1 MIAPTTVTPPE
12 PRELR
17 ACGLAALAE
26 SGVLALP
33 VWLLLTETRGLEIG
47 VVALAVPFMTI
58 YVGAVLLACRFRAS
72 RHLPLA
78 AIVVAVLAGAWLG
91 RGDLNRSVF
100 AVVVFLL
107 VALRA
112 ITLALR
118 DWRLPIHAEFGWFA
132 LALGIEVMVSA
143 GANPE
148 WRGPLVAIVPLFFA
162 AALASRAATVWTTSG
177 SSEVD
182 ERVRASW
189 IRRAGLATGLLVA
202 AMAAAVAFSVR
213 GGVFDWVG
221 AWIAPAANAF
231 ASLLA
236 WTLSQIVR
244 PIFWLVDQLGI
255 DPDRVREFFEDLRES
270 AARAAQEAGSSEG
283 PTVWQRILGFVA
295 FAAIGYAV
303 FRVIRRFK
311 PKGGGAEP
319 ERAVPASATVSALAQ
334 EQVAAGPRLHR
345 ELPADRVRRWYAET
359 LGALRS
365 RDVMKETWQ
374 TPAEFVPSVAAA
386 FPACA
391 APFAELT
398 RAYED
403 VRYGGLRL
411 EGDRLERLEAGQ
423 ETIVAA
429 MSSRG

>member
-1 MIAPTTVTPPE
+1 VIVPTRVTPPDA
-12 PRELR
+12 RELR
-17 ACGLAALAE
+17 ACGLAAVAE
-26 SGVLALP
+26 SGVLVLP

-78 AIVVAVLAGAWLG
+78 AIVLAVLAGAWLG

-100 AVVVFLL
+100 AVVVCLL

-132 LALGIEVMVSA
+132 LALGIEVMVSV

-148 WRGPLVAIVPLFFA
+148 WRGPLVVIVPLFFA
-162 AALASRAATVWTTSG
+162 AALASRAVTVWTTSG
-177 SSEVD
+177 SSELD

-189 IRRAGLATGLLVA
+189 IRRAGLATGLLVGT
-202 AMAAAVAFSVR
+202 MAAAVAFSVR
-213 GGVFDWVG
+213 GGVFDRVG
-221 AWIAPAANAF
+221 AWISPVADAF

-236 WTLSQIVR
+236 WTLSQVVR

-255 DPDRVREFFEDLRES
+255 DPERVREFFEDLREN
-270 AARAAQEAGSSEG
+270 AARAAQEAGTSEG

-303 FRVIRRFK
+303 FRVIRRFR
-311 PKGGGAEP
+311 PQGGGAEP
-319 ERAVPASATVSALAQ
+319 ERAVPASATVSAL
-334 EQVAAGPRLHR
+334 EDEPPVEPRLRR
-345 ELPADRVRRWYAET
+345 ELPADAVRRWYAET
-359 LGALRS
+359 LDALRT
-365 RDVMKETWQ
+365 REVVKEAWQ
-374 TPAEFVPSVAAA
+374 TPAEFVPTVAAA
-386 FPACA
+386 FPACEG
-391 APFAELT
+391 PFAELT

-411 EGDRLERLEAGQ
+411 GGDRLERLRSGR
-423 ETIVAA
+423 ETLVAA
-429 MSSRG
+429 MSSGG

>member
-1 MIAPTTVTPPE
+1 
-12 PRELR
+12 
-17 ACGLAALAE
+17 
-26 SGVLALP
+26 
-33 VWLLLTETRGLEIG
+33 
-47 VVALAVPFMTI
+47 
-58 YVGAVLLACRFRAS
+58 
-72 RHLPLA
+72 
-78 AIVVAVLAGAWLG
+78 VAVLAGAWLG

-148 WRGPLVAIVPLFFA
+148 WRGPLVVIVPLFFA

-177 SSEVD
+177 SSELD

-213 GGVFDWVG
+213 GGVFDRVG

-303 FRVIRRFK
+303 FRVIRRFT

-319 ERAVPASATVSALAQ
+319 ERAVPASATVSALEEPQ
-334 EQVAAGPRLHR
+334 PVVSRLR
-345 ELPADRVRRWYAET
+345 RDLPADRVRRWYAET
-359 LGALRS
+359 LEILRN
-365 RDVMKETWQ
+365 REVVKEAWQ
-374 TPAEFVPSVAAA
+374 TPAEFVPRVATA

-403 VRYGGLRL
+403 VRYGGFRL
-411 EGDRLERLEAGQ
+411 AGDRLGRLEKGQ
-423 ETIVAA
+423 ETMIAA
-429 MSSRG
+429 MSSSG

>member
-1 MIAPTTVTPPE
+1 M
-12 PRELR
+12 R
-17 ACGLAALAE
+17 ARGARRIRRP
-26 SGVLALP
+26 ALP

-72 RHLPLA
+72 RHLPLG

-148 WRGPLVAIVPLFFA
+148 WRGPLVVIVPLFFA

-177 SSEVD
+177 SSELD

-213 GGVFDWVG
+213 GGVFDRVG

-255 DPDRVREFFEDLRES
+255 DPDRVRDFFEDLRES

-303 FRVIRRFK
+303 FRVIRRFT

-319 ERAVPASATVSALAQ
+319 ERAVPASATVSALEEPQ
-334 EQVAAGPRLHR
+334 PVVSRLRR

-359 LGALRS
+359 LEILRN
-365 RDVMKETWQ
+365 REVVKEAWQ
-374 TPAEFVPSVAAA
+374 TPAEFVPRVATA

-403 VRYGGLRL
+403 VRYGGFRL
-411 EGDRLERLEAGQ
+411 AGDRLGRLEKGQ
-423 ETIVAA
+423 ETMIAA
-429 MSSRG
+429 MSSSG

>member
-1 MIAPTTVTPPE
+1 VIAPTRVAPPE
-12 PRELR
+12 ARELR

-26 SGVLALP
+26 SGVLVLP

-58 YVGAVLLACRFRAS
+58 YAGAVLLACRFRAS

-78 AIVVAVLAGAWLG
+78 AIVLAVLAGAWLG

-100 AVVVFLL
+100 AVVVCLL

-118 DWRLPIHAEFGWFA
+118 DWRSPIHAEFGWFA
-132 LALGIEVMVSA
+132 VALGIEVIVAA

-148 WRGPLVAIVPLFFA
+148 WRGPLVVIVPLFFV

-177 SSEVD
+177 SSELD
-182 ERVRASW
+182 EKVRASW
-189 IRRAGLATGLLVA
+189 IRRAGLATGLLVGL
-202 AMAAAVAFSVR
+202 MAAAVAFSVR
-213 GGVFDWVG
+213 GGVFDRVG

-231 ASLLA
+231 AELLA
-236 WTLSQIVR
+236 WTLSQVVR

-255 DPDRVREFFEDLRES
+255 DPERVREFFEDLRLN
-270 AARAAQEAGSSEG
+270 AARAADEAGTSQG

-303 FRVIRRFK
+303 FRVIRRFR
-311 PKGGGAEP
+311 PKGGGGEP
-319 ERAVPASATVSALAQ
+319 ERAVPASATVSALEA
-334 EQVAAGPRLHR
+334 EPAADGPRLHR

-365 RDVMKETWQ
+365 GGVEKEAWQ

-403 VRYGGLRL
+403 VRYGGIRL
-411 EGDRLERLEAGQ
+411 TADRLDGLAAGQ
-423 ETIVAA
+423 RRIERAVAA
-429 MSSRG
+429 SG

>member
-1 MIAPTTVTPPE
+1 MIVPTRVTRPGA
-12 PRELR
+12 RELR
-17 ACGLAALAE
+17 ACGLAAIAE
-26 SGVLALP
+26 SGVLVLP

-78 AIVVAVLAGAWLG
+78 AIVLAVLAGAWLG

-100 AVVVFLL
+100 AVVVCLL

-132 LALGIEVMVSA
+132 LALGIEVMVSV

-148 WRGPLVAIVPLFFA
+148 WRGPLVVIVPLFFA
-162 AALASRAATVWTTSG
+162 AALASRAVTVWTTSG
-177 SSEVD
+177 SSELD

-189 IRRAGLATGLLVA
+189 IRRAGLATGLLVGT
-202 AMAAAVAFSVR
+202 MAAAVVFSVR
-213 GGVFDWVG
+213 GGVFDRVG
-221 AWIAPAANAF
+221 AWISPVADAF

-236 WTLSQIVR
+236 WTLSQVVR

-255 DPDRVREFFEDLRES
+255 DPNRVREFFEDLREN
-270 AARAAQEAGSSEG
+270 AARAAQEAGTSEG

-303 FRVIRRFK
+303 FRVIRRFR
-311 PKGGGAEP
+311 PQGGGAEP
-319 ERAVPASATVSALAQ
+319 ERAVPGSATMSAL
-334 EQVAAGPRLHR
+334 EDEPPVEPRVRR
-345 ELPADRVRRWYAET
+345 ELPADAVRRWYAET
-359 LGALRS
+359 LDALRT
-365 RDVMKETWQ
+365 REVVKESWQ
-374 TPAEFVPSVAAA
+374 TPAEFVPTVAAA
-386 FPACA
+386 FPACER
-391 APFAELT
+391 PFAELT
-398 RAYED
+398 RAYQD

-411 EGDRLERLEAGQ
+411 PGDRLERLKAGQ
-423 ETIVAA
+423 ETLVSA
-429 MSSRG
+429 MSSGG

>member
-1 MIAPTTVTPPE
+1 MIAPTRVTPPE

-177 SSEVD
+177 SSELD

>member
-1 MIAPTTVTPPE
+1 MIAPTRVAPPE

-148 WRGPLVAIVPLFFA
+148 WRGPLVVIVPLFFA

-177 SSEVD
+177 SSELD

-213 GGVFDWVG
+213 GGVFDRVG
-221 AWIAPAANAF
+221 AWIAPASNAF

-319 ERAVPASATVSALAQ
+319 ERAVPASATVSALEEPQ
-334 EQVAAGPRLHR
+334 PVVSRLRR

-359 LGALRS
+359 LEILRN
-365 RDVMKETWQ
+365 REVVKEAWQ
-374 TPAEFVPSVAAA
+374 TPAEFVPRVATA

-403 VRYGGLRL
+403 VRYGGFRL
-411 EGDRLERLEAGQ
+411 AGDRLGRLEKGQ
-423 ETIVAA
+423 ETMIAA
-429 MSSRG
+429 MSSSG

>member
-1 MIAPTTVTPPE
+1 MIVPTRVAPPE
-12 PRELR
+12 ARELR

-26 SGVLALP
+26 SGVLVLP
-33 VWLLLTETRGLEIG
+33 VWLLLTETRGLDIG
-47 VVALAVPFMTI
+47 VVALALPFMTI

-78 AIVVAVLAGAWLG
+78 AIVLALLAGAWLG

-100 AVVVFLL
+100 AVVVSLL

-132 LALGIEVMVSA
+132 VALGLEVMVSA

-148 WRGPLVAIVPLFFA
+148 WRAPLVVIVPLFFV

-177 SSEVD
+177 SSELD
-182 ERVRASW
+182 ERVRSAW
-189 IRRAGLATGLLVA
+189 IRRAGLATGLLVGT
-202 AMAAAVAFSVR
+202 MAAAVAFSVR
-213 GGVFDWVG
+213 GGVFDRVG

-231 ASLLA
+231 AELLA

-255 DPDRVREFFEDLRES
+255 DPERVREFFEDLRDT
-270 AARAAQEAGSSEG
+270 AARTTEEAGTNQG
-283 PTVWQRILGFVA
+283 PTVWQRILGFLA

-303 FRVIRRFK
+303 FRVIRRFR
-311 PKGGGAEP
+311 PKGGGVEP
-319 ERAVPASATVSALAQ
+319 ERSVPAAATVSAIATDDGSQ
-334 EQVAAGPRLHR
+334 GPRIRR
-345 ELPADRVRRWYAET
+345 ELPADNVRRWYAET
-359 LGALRS
+359 LDALRT
-365 RDVMKETWQ
+365 RQVAKEAWQ

-386 FPACA
+386 FPGLA

-403 VRYGGLRL
+403 VRYGGIRVS
-411 EGDRLERLEAGQ
+411 GDRLDRLAEGHRRI
-423 ETIVAA
+423 EAA
-429 MSSRG
+429 MSSAH

>member
-1 MIAPTTVTPPE
+1 VIVPTRVAPSE
-12 PRELR
+12 ARELR
-17 ACGLAALAE
+17 ACGLAAVAE
-26 SGVLALP
+26 SGVLVLP

-72 RHLPLA
+72 RHLPIAAVILA
-78 AIVVAVLAGAWLG
+78 VIAGAWLG

-100 AVVVFLL
+100 ALVVCLL

-132 LALGIEVMVSA
+132 VALGIEVLVAA

-148 WRGPLVAIVPLFFA
+148 WRAPLVVFVPLFFVC
-162 AALASRAATVWTTSG
+162 ALASRAATVWTSGG
-177 SSEVD
+177 SSELD
-182 ERVRASW
+182 EQVRASW
-189 IRRAGLATGLLVA
+189 IRRAALGTALLVGT
-202 AMAAAVAFSVR
+202 MAAAVAFSVR
-213 GGVFDWVG
+213 GGVFDRVG

-231 ASLLA
+231 AELLA
-236 WTLSQIVR
+236 WTLSQVVR

-255 DPDRVREFFEDLRES
+255 DPERVREFFEDLRVS
-270 AARAAQEAGSSEG
+270 AARAAEEAGTSRG

-303 FRVIRRFK
+303 FRAIRRFR

-319 ERAVPASATVSALAQ
+319 ERSVPAAATVSRLAADQ
-334 EQVAAGPRLHR
+334 APAGPTLHR
-345 ELPADRVRRWYAET
+345 ELPADTVRRWYAET
-359 LGALRS
+359 LDALRAHE
-365 RDVMKETWQ
+365 VVKETWQ
-374 TPAEFVPSVAAA
+374 TPAEFVPTVAAA
-386 FPACA
+386 YPACA
-391 APFAELT
+391 GPFAELT

-403 VRYGGLRL
+403 VRYGGRRL
-411 EGDRLERLEAGQ
+411 PGDRLDRLAERHREIA
-423 ETIVAA
+423 AA
-429 MSSRG
+429 MSSGR

>member
-1 MIAPTTVTPPE
+1 VIVPTRVAPPE

-26 SGVLALP
+26 SGVLVLP

-100 AVVVFLL
+100 AVVVCLL

-132 LALGIEVMVSA
+132 VALGLEVMVAA

-148 WRGPLVAIVPLFFA
+148 WRGPLVVIVPLFFA

-177 SSEVD
+177 SSELD
-182 ERVRASW
+182 ERVRAAW
-189 IRRAGLATGLLVA
+189 IRRAGLATGLLVGT
-202 AMAAAVAFSVR
+202 MAAAVAFSVR
-213 GGVFDWVG
+213 GGVFDRVG

-236 WTLSQIVR
+236 WTLSQVVR
-244 PIFWLVDQLGI
+244 PIFWLVDRLGI
-255 DPDRVREFFEDLRES
+255 DPDRVREFFEDLRVS
-270 AARAAQEAGSSEG
+270 AARAADEAGTSQG

-303 FRVIRRFK
+303 FRVIRRFR

-319 ERAVPASATVSALAQ
+319 ERAVAASASVSALA
-334 EQVAAGPRLHR
+334 EEPPPAGTRLHR

-359 LGALRS
+359 LAALGNRE
-365 RDVMKETWQ
+365 VVKEAWQ
-374 TPAEFVPSVAAA
+374 TPAEFVPTVAAA

-391 APFAELT
+391 APFADLT

-411 EGDRLERLEAGQ
+411 GGERLERLRAGQ
-423 ETIVAA
+423 ETMAAA
-429 MSSRG
+429 MSSAG

>member
-1 MIAPTTVTPPE
+1 VIAPTTVTPPE

-177 SSEVD
+177 SSELD

-319 ERAVPASATVSALAQ
+319 ERAVPASATVSALEEPQ
-334 EQVAAGPRLHR
+334 HVVSRLRR

-359 LGALRS
+359 LEILRN
-365 RDVMKETWQ
+365 REVVKEAWQ
-374 TPAEFVPSVAAA
+374 TPAEFVARVATA

-391 APFAELT
+391 APFEELT

-411 EGDRLERLEAGQ
+411 GGDRLERLEAGQ
-423 ETIVAA
+423 ETMAAA
-429 MSSRG
+429 MSSDG

>member
-1 MIAPTTVTPPE
+1 VIVPTRVAPPE

-17 ACGLAALAE
+17 ACGLAAAAE
-26 SGVLALP
+26 SGVLVLP

-47 VVALAVPFMTI
+47 VVALAVPFMTV

-78 AIVVAVLAGAWLG
+78 AIVLAVLAGAWLG

-100 AVVVFLL
+100 AVVVCLL

-132 LALGIEVMVSA
+132 VALGIEVMVAA

-148 WRGPLVAIVPLFFA
+148 WRGPLVVIVPLFFA

-177 SSEVD
+177 SAELD
-182 ERVRASW
+182 ERVRAAW
-189 IRRAGLATGLLVA
+189 IRRAALATGLLVGT
-202 AMAAAVAFSVR
+202 MAASVTFSVR
-213 GGVFDWVG
+213 GGVFDRVG

-236 WTLSQIVR
+236 WTLSQVVR
-244 PIFWLVDQLGI
+244 PIFWLVDRLGI
-255 DPDRVREFFEDLRES
+255 DPDRVREFFEDLRDN
-270 AARAAQEAGSSEG
+270 AARAAQEAGTSEG

-295 FAAIGYAV
+295 FAAIGYAL

-311 PKGGGAEP
+311 PRGGGAEP
-319 ERAVPASATVSALAQ
+319 ERPAPSSATVSAL
-334 EQVAAGPRLHR
+334 EEESLPSGPRLRR
-345 ELPADRVRRWYAET
+345 ELPADKVRRWYAET
-359 LGALRS
+359 LGTLRS
-365 RDVMKETWQ
+365 REVLKEAWQ
-374 TPAEFVPSVAAA
+374 TPAEFVPTVAEA

-403 VRYGGLRL
+403 VRYGGIRL
-411 EGDRLERLEAGQ
+411 AGDRLERLESGQ
-423 ETIVAA
+423 ETMSAA
-429 MSSRG
+429 MSSGS

>member
-1 MIAPTTVTPPE
+1 VIVPTRVAPPE

-17 ACGLAALAE
+17 ACGLAAVAE
-26 SGVLALP
+26 SGVLVLP

-78 AIVVAVLAGAWLG
+78 AIVLAVLAGAWLG

-100 AVVVFLL
+100 AVVVCLL
-107 VALRA
+107 VSLRA

-132 LALGIEVMVSA
+132 VALGIEVMVAA

-148 WRGPLVAIVPLFFA
+148 WRGPLVVIVPLFFA
-162 AALASRAATVWTTSG
+162 GALASRAATVWTTSG
-177 SSEVD
+177 SSELD
-182 ERVRASW
+182 ERVRAAW
-189 IRRAGLATGLLVA
+189 IRRAALATGLLVGT
-202 AMAAAVAFSVR
+202 MAAAVAFSVR
-213 GGVFDWVG
+213 GGVFDRVG
-221 AWIAPAANAF
+221 AWIAPVANAF

-236 WTLSQIVR
+236 WTLSQVVR

-255 DPDRVREFFEDLRES
+255 DPDRVREFFEDLRDN
-270 AARAAQEAGSSEG
+270 AARAAQEAGTSRG

-303 FRVIRRFK
+303 FRVIRRFR

-319 ERAVPASATVSALAQ
+319 ERAVPASATVSAL
-334 EQVAAGPRLHR
+334 EEEPMPAGPRLYR
-345 ELPADRVRRWYAET
+345 ELPADKVRRWYAEM
-359 LGALRS
+359 LGALRNGG
-365 RDVMKETWQ
+365 VEKEAWQ
-374 TPAEFVPSVAAA
+374 TPAEFVPSVAAV
-386 FPACA
+386 FPSCA
-391 APFAELT
+391 EPFAELT

-411 EGDRLERLEAGQ
+411 GGDRLERLRAGQ
-423 ETIVAA
+423 ETMAAA
-429 MSSRG
+429 MSSAG

>member
-177 SSEVD
+177 SSELD

-295 FAAIGYAV
+295 FAAIGYAL

>member
-1 MIAPTTVTPPE
+1 MIAPTRVAPPE

-132 LALGIEVMVSA
+132 LALGVEVMVSA

-148 WRGPLVAIVPLFFA
+148 WRGPLVVIVPLFFA

-177 SSEVD
+177 SSELD

-213 GGVFDWVG
+213 GGVFDRVG

-319 ERAVPASATVSALAQ
+319 ERAVPASATVSALEEPQ
-334 EQVAAGPRLHR
+334 PVVSRLRR

-359 LGALRS
+359 LEILRN
-365 RDVMKETWQ
+365 REVVKETWQ
-374 TPAEFVPSVAAA
+374 TPAEFVPRVATA

-403 VRYGGLRL
+403 VRYGGFRL
-411 EGDRLERLEAGQ
+411 AGDRLGRLEKGQ
-423 ETIVAA
+423 ETMIAA
-429 MSSRG
+429 MSSSG

>member
-1 MIAPTTVTPPE
+1 MIAPTRVAPPE

-148 WRGPLVAIVPLFFA
+148 WRGPLVVIVPLFFA

-177 SSEVD
+177 SSELD

-213 GGVFDWVG
+213 GGVFDRVG

-319 ERAVPASATVSALAQ
+319 ERAVPASATVSALEEPQ
-334 EQVAAGPRLHR
+334 PVVSRLRR

-359 LGALRS
+359 LEILRN
-365 RDVMKETWQ
+365 REVVKEAWQ
-374 TPAEFVPSVAAA
+374 TPAEFVPRVATA

-403 VRYGGLRL
+403 VRYGGFRL
-411 EGDRLERLEAGQ
+411 AGDRLGRLEKGQ
-423 ETIVAA
+423 ETMIAA
-429 MSSRG
+429 MSSSG

>member
-1 MIAPTTVTPPE
+1 MIAPTRVAPPE

-148 WRGPLVAIVPLFFA
+148 WRGPLVVIVPLFFA

-177 SSEVD
+177 SSELD

-213 GGVFDWVG
+213 GGVFDRVG

-303 FRVIRRFK
+303 FRVIRRFT

-319 ERAVPASATVSALAQ
+319 ERAVPASATVSALEEPQ
-334 EQVAAGPRLHR
+334 PVVSRLRR

-359 LGALRS
+359 LEILRN
-365 RDVMKETWQ
+365 REVVKEAWQ
-374 TPAEFVPSVAAA
+374 TPAEFVPRVATA

-403 VRYGGLRL
+403 VRYGGFRL
-411 EGDRLERLEAGQ
+411 AGDRLGRLEKGQ
-423 ETIVAA
+423 ETMIAA
-429 MSSRG
+429 MSSSG

>member
-1 MIAPTTVTPPE
+1 VIAPTRVTPPE

-177 SSEVD
+177 SSELD

>member
-1 MIAPTTVTPPE
+1 VIAPTRVAPPE

-148 WRGPLVAIVPLFFA
+148 WRGPLVVIVPLFFA

-177 SSEVD
+177 SSELD

-213 GGVFDWVG
+213 GGVFDRVG

-303 FRVIRRFK
+303 FRVIRRFT

-319 ERAVPASATVSALAQ
+319 ERAVPASATVSALEEPQ
-334 EQVAAGPRLHR
+334 PVVSRLR
-345 ELPADRVRRWYAET
+345 RDLPADRVRRWYAET
-359 LGALRS
+359 LEILRN
-365 RDVMKETWQ
+365 REVVKEAWQ
-374 TPAEFVPSVAAA
+374 TPAEFVPRVATA

-403 VRYGGLRL
+403 VRYGGFRL
-411 EGDRLERLEAGQ
+411 AGDRLGRLEKGQ
-423 ETIVAA
+423 ETMIAA
-429 MSSRG
+429 MSSSG

>member
-1 MIAPTTVTPPE
+1 VIAPTTVTPPE

-177 SSEVD
+177 SSELD

>member
-1 MIAPTTVTPPE
+1 MIAPTRVAPPE

-148 WRGPLVAIVPLFFA
+148 WRGPLVVIVPLFFA

-177 SSEVD
+177 SSELD

-213 GGVFDWVG
+213 GGVFDRVG

-303 FRVIRRFK
+303 FRVIRRFT

-319 ERAVPASATVSALAQ
+319 ERAVPASATVSALEEPQ
-334 EQVAAGPRLHR
+334 PVVSRLRR

-359 LGALRS
+359 LEILRN
-365 RDVMKETWQ
+365 REVVKETWQ
-374 TPAEFVPSVAAA
+374 TPAEFVPRVATA

-403 VRYGGLRL
+403 VRYGGFRL
-411 EGDRLERLEAGQ
+411 AGDRLGRLEKGQ
-423 ETIVAA
+423 ETMIAA
-429 MSSRG
+429 MSSSG

>member
-1 MIAPTTVTPPE
+1 MIAPTRVAPPE

-132 LALGIEVMVSA
+132 LALGVEVMVSA

-148 WRGPLVAIVPLFFA
+148 WRGPLVVIVPLFFA

-177 SSEVD
+177 SSELD

-213 GGVFDWVG
+213 GGVFDRVG

-303 FRVIRRFK
+303 FRVIRRFT

-319 ERAVPASATVSALAQ
+319 ERAVPASATVSALEEPQ
-334 EQVAAGPRLHR
+334 PVVSRLR
-345 ELPADRVRRWYAET
+345 RDLPADRVRRWYAET
-359 LGALRS
+359 LEILRN
-365 RDVMKETWQ
+365 REVVKEAWQ
-374 TPAEFVPSVAAA
+374 TPAEFVPRVATA

-403 VRYGGLRL
+403 VRYGGFRL
-411 EGDRLERLEAGQ
+411 AGDRLGRLEKGQ
-423 ETIVAA
+423 ETMIAA
-429 MSSRG
+429 MSSSG

>member
-1 MIAPTTVTPPE
+1 MIAPTRVAPPE

-148 WRGPLVAIVPLFFA
+148 WRGPLVVIVPLFFA

-177 SSEVD
+177 SSELD

-213 GGVFDWVG
+213 GGVFDRVG

-303 FRVIRRFK
+303 FRVIRRFT

-319 ERAVPASATVSALAQ
+319 ERAVPASATVSALEEPQ
-334 EQVAAGPRLHR
+334 PVVSRLR
-345 ELPADRVRRWYAET
+345 RDLPADRVRRWYAET
-359 LGALRS
+359 LEILRN
-365 RDVMKETWQ
+365 REVVKEAWQ
-374 TPAEFVPSVAAA
+374 TPAEFVPRVATA

-403 VRYGGLRL
+403 VRYGGFRL
-411 EGDRLERLEAGQ
+411 AGDRLGRLEKGQ
-423 ETIVAA
+423 ETMIAA
-429 MSSRG
+429 MSSSG